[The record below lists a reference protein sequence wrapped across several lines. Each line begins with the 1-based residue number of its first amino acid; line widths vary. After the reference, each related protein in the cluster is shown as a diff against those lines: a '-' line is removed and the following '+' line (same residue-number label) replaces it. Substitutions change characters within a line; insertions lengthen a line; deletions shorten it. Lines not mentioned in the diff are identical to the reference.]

1 MSDDVIEGEEGDSP
15 VVSERVQVLAQGI
28 YDELQGLMDL
38 FGQESISNLMP
49 LVVNIL
55 ENLDSAMSD
64 NQDHLAALMEVNEEN
79 ETLMKQYDRE
89 KQRRK
94 EIEEKSMRQED
105 VSEGEVRELKS
116 LMARVQ
122 SENRGMGSK
131 LASQREQIDRLEER
145 CEDLLREKK
154 GLHDK
159 NIGLIKNF
167 HDQMESLS
175 ARRMS
180 ETRSKMSEEGLSSPT
195 RPRGFQDFMATG
207 AKAVGRRGL
216 CPLLLTDGTRVTQTK
231 TTRCC

>member
-15 VVSERVQVLAQGI
+15 VIGERVQVLAQGI
-28 YDELQGLMDL
+28 YDELQGMMDL
-38 FGQESISNLMP
+38 CGQESISNLMP

-55 ENLDSAMSD
+55 ENLDSALSD

-116 LMARVQ
+116 QMARVQ

-131 LASQREQIDRLEER
+131 LSSQREQS
-145 CEDLLREKK
+145 
-154 GLHDK
+154 
-159 NIGLIKNF
+159 
-167 HDQMESLS
+167 MSSL
-175 ARRMS
+175 
-180 ETRSKMSEEGLSSPT
+180 
-195 RPRGFQDFMATG
+195 
-207 AKAVGRRGL
+207 
-216 CPLLLTDGTRVTQTK
+216 
-231 TTRCC
+231 